1 MPDKK
6 LIVFLEGQRIGI
18 LQEDISGKHSFIYDA
33 DAPAQLSLSMPRRSE
48 PWTGKPIEAY
58 IDGALPD
65 DPMMRRAIGKQYGVN
80 GNNPFA
86 LLSAIGLDCAGGA
99 QFVPPEQIET
109 VKDAPYSLVPIS
121 EKRNRATPRLHRG
134 HKRCLMASLRRA
146 LVVER
151 CTRQNCAP
159 LCQWQMV

>member
-1 MPDKK
+1 MPGK
-6 LIVFLEGQRIGI
+6 ILEGQRIGI

-33 DAPAQLSLSMPRRSE
+33 DAPAQLSLSMPRRSQ

-58 IDGALPD
+58 IDGVLPD
-65 DPMMRRAIGKQYGVN
+65 DPMTRRAIGKQYGVN

-109 VKDAPYSLVPIS
+109 VKDEPYSLVPIS
-121 EKRNRATPRLHRG
+121 EKEIEQRLAYIAG
-134 HKRCLMASLRRA
+134 KSDALSLIHIS
-146 LVVER
+146 EP
-151 CTRQNCAP
+151 TR
-159 LCQWQMV
+159 LLSIY

>member
-1 MPDKK
+1 MTDKK

-33 DAPAQLSLSMPRRSE
+33 NAPAQLSLSMPRRSE

-58 IDGALPD
+58 IDGVLPD

-121 EKRNRATPRLHRG
+121 EKEIEQRLTSIAG
-134 HKRCLMASLRRA
+134 TSNA
-146 LVVER
+146 
-151 CTRQNCAP
+151 
-159 LCQWQMV
+159 